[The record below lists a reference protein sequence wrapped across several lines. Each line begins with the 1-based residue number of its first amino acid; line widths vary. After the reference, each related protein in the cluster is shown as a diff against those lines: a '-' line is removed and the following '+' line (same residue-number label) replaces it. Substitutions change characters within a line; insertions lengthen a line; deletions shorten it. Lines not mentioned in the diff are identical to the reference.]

1 MTLDK
6 YIVIKLPH
14 KAATYS
20 TPGRAKKITVS
31 LSIFALIYNIP
42 PLFLSNTIDGQCFNY
57 GGSSVIVKVHSWL
70 GFCLNAIIPFT
81 MLIHLNYVI
90 VKTVRTSRQLFR
102 RDDIYTGME
111 TRRKTMKSAENQ
123 LTIMLLFVTTLFF
136 ILLCPTY
143 VRFIY
148 LLFANRDTP
157 LAYANSTFL
166 VEVTYKLYASNSG
179 INFFLYCISGKKFRN
194 DLKEILC
201 CCCNLHPS
209 FTRRNNQLHLSSP
222 GVSIVH
228 TERVSRSN

>member
-1 MTLDK
+1 
-6 YIVIKLPH
+6 
-14 KAATYS
+14 
-20 TPGRAKKITVS
+20 
-31 LSIFALIYNIP
+31 
-42 PLFLSNTIDGQCFNY
+42 
-57 GGSSVIVKVHSWL
+57 
-70 GFCLNAIIPFT
+70 

-123 LTIMLLFVTTLFF
+123 LTIMLLLVTTLFF

-143 VRFIY
+143 FRFIY

-157 LAYANSTFL
+157 LAYAISMIFFQ
-166 VEVTYKLYASNSG
+166 VTYKLYASNG
-179 INFFLYCISGKKFRN
+179 AINFFLYCISGKKFRN

-209 FTRRNNQLHLSSP
+209 FTRRNNQLHSSST
-222 GVSIVH
+222 GVSTIH
-228 TERVSRSN
+228 IERVSRSNWCNWNKVKNIYLLRQRKFAK